1 MVNNRNFILPPLIP
15 KTKLMKMIKKERD
28 YSALVEHIK
37 KYEKNK
43 NVKVPPLNTFFFVE
57 SLVNNNNKTLTEKKS
72 ALTKNL
78 NIMFSPSTSRPTK
91 KRRTT

>member
-15 KTKLMKMIKKERD
+15 KTKLMKMIKKERQF
-28 YSALVEHIK
+28 SSLVEHIK

-43 NVKVPPLNTFFFVE
+43 NVKVNSLNTVLLVE

>member
-15 KTKLMKMIKKERD
+15 KTQLMKMIKKERH
-28 YSALVEHIK
+28 YSALDEHIK
-37 KYEKNK
+37 KYERNK
-43 NVKVPPLNTFFFVE
+43 NVKVNTNKRNNLVK
-57 SLVNNNNKTLTEKKS
+57 SLVNNNNKNLTEKKS
-72 ALTKNL
+72 ALNKKL

>member
-15 KTKLMKMIKKERD
+15 KTKLMKMIKKERH

-43 NVKVPPLNTFFFVE
+43 NVKVPPLNTLFLVE
-57 SLVNNNNKTLTEKKS
+57 SLVNNNNKNLTEKKS

-78 NIMFSPSTSRPTK
+78 NIMCSPSTSRPTK

>member
-15 KTKLMKMIKKERD
+15 KTKLMKMIKKERQF
-28 YSALVEHIK
+28 SALVEHIK

-43 NVKVPPLNTFFFVE
+43 NVKVNSLNTLFFVE